1 MYNAWK
7 ISDNSYSIKLFLKT
21 TLLTHT
27 IFLLHAIIFL
37 AKKKFKTSIF
47 FVVSHSLFYARARAR
62 RHNVHIPASSFLQ
75 PPSFFLGVSLIASMK
90 FFSPLFLRPPAMPPF
105 LPFFEVLDC
114 VVECVVVVGGGV
126 VVIEV
131 VVVVWEVVVVVVVVV
146 RFFLPMVHE
155 KLLLITRLP
164 FVWKLFQK

>member
-1 MYNAWK
+1 
-7 ISDNSYSIKLFLKT
+7 
-21 TLLTHT
+21 
-27 IFLLHAIIFL
+27 
-37 AKKKFKTSIF
+37 
-47 FVVSHSLFYARARAR
+47 
-62 RHNVHIPASSFLQ
+62 
-75 PPSFFLGVSLIASMK
+75 
-90 FFSPLFLRPPAMPPF
+90 MPPF